1 MGQVYL
7 EGAGGI
13 LTVFCREKYPCGG
26 MALLLGFLALL
37 WCLRMVNRGEVVV
50 ECVANVVG

>member
-13 LTVFCREKYPCGG
+13 FTFFCREKYPCGG
-26 MALLLGFLALL
+26 MVLLLGFLAFL